1 MACLGSTLQN
11 EGLRRFTMVENKSD
25 FSIIFEELDKLSK
38 EPDVRLTSD
47 ELKEYEE
54 IRTLREIVLEIQS
67 PIKTYLTST

>member
-1 MACLGSTLQN
+1 
-11 EGLRRFTMVENKSD
+11 MVENKSD

>member
-1 MACLGSTLQN
+1 
-11 EGLRRFTMVENKSD
+11 MVGKKSN

-38 EPDVRLTSD
+38 EPDVGLTSE

-67 PIKTYLTST
+67 PVKTYLSST

>member
-1 MACLGSTLQN
+1 
-11 EGLRRFTMVENKSD
+11 MVENKSN

>member
-1 MACLGSTLQN
+1 
-11 EGLRRFTMVENKSD
+11 MVEKKSN

-67 PIKTYLTST
+67 PVKAYLTST

>member
-1 MACLGSTLQN
+1 
-11 EGLRRFTMVENKSD
+11 MVEKKSN

-38 EPDVRLTSD
+38 EPDVRLTSE

-67 PIKTYLTST
+67 PVKAYLTST

>member
-1 MACLGSTLQN
+1 
-11 EGLRRFTMVENKSD
+11 MVENKSN

-67 PIKTYLTST
+67 PAKTYLTST

>member
-1 MACLGSTLQN
+1 MA
-11 EGLRRFTMVENKSD
+11 ENKSN

-38 EPDVRLTSD
+38 EPDARLTSD

>member
-1 MACLGSTLQN
+1 
-11 EGLRRFTMVENKSD
+11 MVEKKSN

-67 PIKTYLTST
+67 PMKTYLTST